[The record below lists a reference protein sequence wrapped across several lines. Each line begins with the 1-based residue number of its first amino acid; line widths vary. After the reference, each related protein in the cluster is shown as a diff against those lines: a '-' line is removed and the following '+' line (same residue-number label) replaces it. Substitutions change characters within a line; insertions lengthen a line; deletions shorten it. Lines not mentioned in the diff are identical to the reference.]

1 MRCMGSNTSMD
12 VLSTIDLSAFLAFAI
27 ISGYTPG
34 PNTISSASM
43 GLTYG
48 YRRTIPYHLG
58 IGTGFFL
65 LMIASALVASAIK
78 TLLPGLIPV
87 LTVLGS
93 LYILYLA
100 VHMVRS
106 SISLASTMPE
116 PLGFGRGMLLQLFNP
131 KALLMGLTI
140 YSTFLVGLPTTIFW
154 RGLSALF
161 LAVLMY
167 GSVTLYTLFG
177 AALLKFLTSKKVG
190 SAINIVLSLAL
201 VYTAI
206 TLVWPLIRT

>member
-1 MRCMGSNTSMD
+1 MVSMD
-12 VLSTIDLSAFLAFAI
+12 VLSAIDLPAFLAFTVVT
-27 ISGYTPG
+27 GYTPG

-43 GLTYG
+43 ALTYG
-48 YRRTIPYHLG
+48 YRKTIPYHLG

-78 TLLPGLIPV
+78 ALLPGLIPS
-87 LTVLGS
+87 LTILGS

-100 VHMVRS
+100 VHLLRS
-106 SISLASTMPE
+106 SFSLASQMPK

-140 YSTFLVGLPTTIFW
+140 YSTFLVDLPNTVLW
-154 RGLSALF
+154 RGGSALF
-161 LAVLMY
+161 IALLMY
-167 GSVTLYTLFG
+167 GSITLYALSG
-177 AALLKFLTSKKVG
+177 AALLRVLHSRGVG
-190 SAINIVLSLAL
+190 KAINIVLSLAL

-206 TLVWPLIRT
+206 TLIWPLVFSR

>member
-1 MRCMGSNTSMD
+1 MHRMGSNTAMD
-12 VLSTIDLSAFLAFAI
+12 VLSTLDLPAFLAFAI

-48 YRRTIPYHLG
+48 YKRTIPYHLG
-58 IGTGFFL
+58 IGVGFFL

-78 TLLPGLIPV
+78 SLLPGLIPV
-87 LTVLGS
+87 LTVVGS

-100 VHMVRS
+100 LHMLRS
-106 SISLASTMPE
+106 SISLASKMVE

-140 YSTFLVGLPTTIFW
+140 YSTFLVDLPTTIFW

-161 LAVLMY
+161 LALLMY
-167 GSVTLYTLFG
+167 GSITLYALTG
-177 AALLKFLTSKKVG
+177 AALLKFLTSKRVG
-190 SAINIVLSLAL
+190 LAINIVLSLAL

-206 TLVWPLIRT
+206 TLLWPLVRK